1 MLLNIS
7 HSLLSM
13 THFIRIGSLSLLVP
27 YRSSLS
33 AFKATSGNLYATHQ
47 GLYRQPLVCNASRS
61 HGARKGETSTTWEMK
76 PTWDLLRGGTFN
88 SWGRG
93 RRESGSLHPSC
104 IPGREPFSRKGARDQ
119 KEGWDGT
126 TQAPISPPPPGGS
139 TGAPLCFCLDG
150 GHTEH
155 LCADRG

>member
-7 HSLLSM
+7 HSLLGV
-13 THFIRIGSLSLLVP
+13 THFIRTGSLSLLVP

-61 HGARKGETSTTWEMK
+61 RGARKGETSTTWEMK
-76 PTWDLLRGGTFN
+76 PTWDLPRGGTFN

-93 RRESGSLHPSC
+93 RKGESGSSSFLH
-104 IPGREPFSRKGARDQ
+104 SRKRAFLQERCQGS
-119 KEGWDGT
+119 KGGMGWYYPSPHLSTRAGQLNGGT
-126 TQAPISPPPPGGS
+126 ALLLPGWGS
-139 TGAPLCFCLDG
+139 
-150 GHTEH
+150 H
-155 LCADRG
+155 